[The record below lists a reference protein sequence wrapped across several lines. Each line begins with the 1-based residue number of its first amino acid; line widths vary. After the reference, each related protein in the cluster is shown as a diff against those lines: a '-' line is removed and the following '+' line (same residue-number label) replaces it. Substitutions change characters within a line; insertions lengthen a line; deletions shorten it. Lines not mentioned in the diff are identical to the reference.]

1 MKKSRKDGEIREI
14 CAFSTALG
22 WMAIQG
28 SAGRLVALTFGHA
41 SEDKALHA
49 LAGFPTINNLSI
61 RRWNEPLI
69 RRLQA
74 YAQGEREAFR
84 DIAIDWR
91 PYTAFQRRV
100 MEACRKIPWGE
111 VISYAELARRAGH
124 AGAARA
130 VGRCMAA
137 NRVPLVVPCHR
148 VVGADGRLCGYSG
161 PGGLE
166 TKRRLLEL
174 ETARVP
180 ARTLRF
186 PAGQ

>member
-1 MKKSRKDGEIREI
+1 MKKPRKDGESREI

-28 SAGRLVALTFGHA
+28 SSGRLEALTFGHA
-41 SEDKALHA
+41 SEDKALNA
-49 LAGFPTINNLSI
+49 LLGFPTLNLSI
-61 RRWNEPLI
+61 RRWNDPLI

-74 YAQGEREAFR
+74 YAEGERESFR

-91 PYTAFQRRV
+91 PYTAFQRQV
-100 MEACRKIPWGE
+100 MEACREIPWGG

-166 TKRRLLEL
+166 TKQRLLEL
-174 ETARVP
+174 EGACVP

-186 PAGQ
+186 PAGR